1 MILQVH
7 DELVFDVPIAE
18 KAIFEEMIVEKMQ
31 NILISQTLKDIP
43 QDMRVPPIVVDISS
57 GNNWAEA
64 K

>member
-7 DELVFDVPIAE
+7 DELVFDVPMAE